1 MNEGEFKKSPEDTS
15 LSEPNI
21 EIEGYKLLIIRKLI
35 NDFTTYQFLFIDT
48 EEEDELINEC

>member
-35 NDFTTYQFLFIDT
+35 NDFTTY
-48 EEEDELINEC
+48 